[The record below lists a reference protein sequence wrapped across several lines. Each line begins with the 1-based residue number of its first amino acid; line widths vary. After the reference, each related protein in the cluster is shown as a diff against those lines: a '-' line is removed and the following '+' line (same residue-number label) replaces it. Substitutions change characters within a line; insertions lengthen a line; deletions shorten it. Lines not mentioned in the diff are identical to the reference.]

1 MRPNVSPL
9 ALFALAACATASP
22 QQAGVPARAVAPN
35 GGGAL
40 LVAEAKAAL
49 DRRDSEAAVRLSEL
63 AVAANPSA
71 PLARVTLARSYVAAG
86 RFDAAVSAW
95 NDVIAV
101 APANEAAHLGRS
113 LALLAS
119 GQTSSAVAML
129 ARLDPNDDVGLAL
142 ALASDPRGI
151 AVLSTA
157 ARSPHATGR
166 TRQNL
171 ALAYAIAGEW
181 TQARAVAATDV
192 PASAIPAR
200 LAHWSKIATARPS
213 QRVAILLG
221 VQAAPVDFGRPP
233 VLAPKR
239 AAPPQPAQP
248 KPMTVAF
255 QTAQRASGWVV
266 QLGAYASAKE
276 RQSALAALATV
287 DAVKAHAPLLDTK
300 AAWLRLSLTGF
311 PDKLQAQRLCIR
323 LKQAGTACFVRL
335 DAPSA

>member
-1 MRPNVSPL
+1 MSPNVSPL
-9 ALFALAACATASP
+9 ALFALAACAMASP

-101 APANEAAHLGRS
+101 APANEAAHLGRA

-151 AVLSTA
+151 AMLSTA
-157 ARSPHATGR
+157 AQAPNATGR

-200 LAHWSKIATARPS
+200 LAEWSKIATARPS

-221 VQAAPVDFGRPP
+221 VQAAPVDFGRPS

-239 AAPPQPAQP
+239 AAPQPARP

-255 QTAQRASGWVV
+255 QPAQRASGWVV
-266 QLGAYASAKE
+266 QLGAYPSAKE
-276 RQSALAALATV
+276 RDGALAALENV
-287 DAVKAHAPLLDTK
+287 GYAPLLDTK
-300 AAWLRLSLTGF
+300 ANWQRLSLTGF
-311 PDKLQAQRLCIR
+311 PTKLEAQRLCVR
-323 LKQAGTACFVRL
+323 LKVGGRDCFVRL